1 MWERAEDI
9 RMEQTVKKIIITA
22 AAYLGKQ
29 SKRSLIAQG
38 AGLALLVGISGYLL
52 GREIG
57 IAIFYLIPICL
68 TTWFAGRIPGVSV
81 ASISVAIWLAADVL
95 SGGLYAHRFTPFW
108 NILVRLGLFVVVV
121 FLLDAFK
128 REKSLARE
136 DYLTG
141 LGNRR
146 HFFELAEGEIM
157 RSQRYGHPFTLA
169 YIDVDD
175 FKVINDRFGHAE
187 GDAFLKSVAHIIKS
201 NIRATDVASRLG
213 GDEFAVL
220 LPESGS
226 GPAMKFIDK
235 LHEKLSDAA
244 LKGGRPV
251 SFSIG
256 AVTFIEPPDSVD
268 EMIRIVDN
276 LMYSAKAGGKNR
288 VLYES
293 FIKLT

>member
-1 MWERAEDI
+1 MTE
-9 RMEQTVKKIIITA
+9 IIIKIVD
-22 AAYLGKQ
+22 YLGKR
-29 SKRSLIAQG
+29 SKRSLVAQG
-38 AGLALLVGISGYLL
+38 AGLALLVGITGYLL
-52 GREIG
+52 GRETG
-57 IAIFYLIPICL
+57 IAIFYLIPISF
-68 TTWFAGRIPGVSV
+68 TTWFAGRVPGVSV
-81 ASISVAIWLAADVL
+81 AAISVAIWLGADVL
-95 SGGLYAHRFTPFW
+95 SGGLYAHRYTPFW
-108 NILVRLGLFVVVV
+108 NVLVRLGLFVVVV

-146 HFFELAEGEIM
+146 HFFELAESEIM
-157 RSQRYGHPFTLA
+157 RSLRYGHPFTLA

-187 GDAFLKSVAHIIKS
+187 GDVFLKLVAHIIKS

-213 GDEFAVL
+213 GDEFAIL

-244 LKGGRPV
+244 LEGGRPV

-256 AVTFIEPPDSVD
+256 AVTFIKPPDSVD

-293 FIKLT
+293 FRKLT

>member
-1 MWERAEDI
+1 MNE
-9 RMEQTVKKIIITA
+9 IIIKA
-22 AAYLGKQ
+22 AEYLGKR

-38 AGLALLVGISGYLL
+38 AVLAFLVSIPDYLL

-57 IAIFYLIPICL
+57 FSIFYLIPICL
-68 TTWFAGRIPGVSV
+68 TTWFAGRIPGVFVASVSV
-81 ASISVAIWLAADVL
+81 AVWLAADIL
-95 SGGLYAHRFTPFW
+95 SSGLYAHQFTPFW
-108 NILVRLGLFVVVV
+108 NVLVRLGLFVIVV

-157 RSQRYGHPFTLA
+157 RSRRYGHPFTLA

-175 FKVINDRFGHAE
+175 FKIINDRFGHAE
-187 GDAFLKSVAHIIKS
+187 GDAFLKSVAHIIKI

-244 LKGGRPV
+244 LKGDRPV

-256 AVTFIEPPDSVD
+256 AVTFVKPPDSVD
-268 EMIRIVDN
+268 EMIRIVDR

-288 VLYES
+288 VLYEL
-293 FIKLT
+293 FGKLT

>member
-1 MWERAEDI
+1 MTE
-9 RMEQTVKKIIITA
+9 IIIKIVD
-22 AAYLGKQ
+22 YLGKR

-38 AGLALLVGISGYLL
+38 AGLALLVGITGYLL

-57 IAIFYLIPICL
+57 IAVFYLIPISF
-68 TTWFAGRIPGVSV
+68 TTWFAGRLPGVFV
-81 ASISVAIWLAADVL
+81 ASVSVAIWLAADVL
-95 SGGLYAHRFTPFW
+95 SGGLYAHRYTPFW
-108 NILVRLGLFVVVV
+108 NVLVRLGLFVIVV

-146 HFFELAEGEIM
+146 HFFELAESEIM
-157 RSQRYGHPFTLA
+157 RSLRYGHPFTLA

-187 GDAFLKSVAHIIKS
+187 GDAFLKLVAHIIKS

-226 GPAMKFIDK
+226 GPATKFIDK

-244 LKGGRPV
+244 LEGNRPV

-256 AVTFIEPPDSVD
+256 AVTFIKPPDSVD

-293 FIKLT
+293 FRKLT

>member
-1 MWERAEDI
+1 M
-9 RMEQTVKKIIITA
+9 VKEIIIKILE
-22 AAYLGKQ
+22 YLGKR

-38 AGLALLVGISGYLL
+38 SLLALLIGIAGYLL

-57 IAIFYLIPICL
+57 FSIFYLIPISVA
-68 TTWFAGRIPGVSV
+68 TWFAGRISGISVACVSV
-81 ASISVAIWLAADVL
+81 AAWLAADIL
-95 SGGLYAHRFTPFW
+95 SGGLYAHRYTPFW
-108 NILVRLGLFVVVV
+108 NVLVRLGLFVIVVL
-121 FLLDAFK
+121 LLDAFK

-146 HFFELAEGEIM
+146 HFFELAEAEIM
-157 RSQRYGHPFTLA
+157 RSRRYGHPFTLA

-187 GDAFLKSVAHIIKS
+187 GDAFLKSIAQIIKI

-220 LPESGS
+220 LPESGT
-226 GPAMKFIDK
+226 GPATKFIDK
-235 LHEKLSDAA
+235 LHQILSDAA
-244 LKGGRPV
+244 LKGDRPV

-256 AVTFIEPPDSVD
+256 AVTFIKPPDSVD
-268 EMIRIVDN
+268 DMIRIVDR
-276 LMYSAKAGGKNR
+276 LLYSAKAGGKNR
-288 VLYES
+288 VKYES
-293 FIKLT
+293 YGDLA

>member
-1 MWERAEDI
+1 
-9 RMEQTVKKIIITA
+9 MEQKMREIIIKVVD
-22 AAYLGKQ
+22 YLGKR
-29 SKRSLIAQG
+29 SKRALIAQG
-38 AGLALLVGISGYLL
+38 AFLAFLISIPDYLL

-57 IAIFYLIPICL
+57 FSIFYLIPITL
-68 TTWFAGRIPGVSV
+68 TTWFAGRVPGVSV
-81 ASISVAIWLAADVL
+81 ASVSVAVWLGADLL

-108 NILVRLGLFVVVV
+108 NVLVRLGLFVIVVL
-121 FLLDAFK
+121 LLDAFK

-220 LPESGS
+220 LPESGT

-235 LHEKLSDAA
+235 LHQKLSDAA
-244 LKGGRPV
+244 LEGDRPV

-256 AVTFIEPPDSVD
+256 AVTFIKPPDSVD
-268 EMIRIVDN
+268 EMIRIVDR

-293 FIKLT
+293 FEKLT

>member
-1 MWERAEDI
+1 
-9 RMEQTVKKIIITA
+9 VKKIIIDIVE
-22 AAYLGKQ
+22 YMNKR
-29 SKRSLIAQG
+29 SKRALVVHG
-38 AGLALLVGISGYLL
+38 AVLALLIGISSYML

-57 IAIFYLIPICL
+57 FAIFYLVPISL
-68 TTWFAGRIPGVSV
+68 TTWFAGRIPGVVVAFVSV
-81 ASISVAIWLAADVL
+81 AAWIAADIL
-95 SGGLYAHRFTPFW
+95 SGGHYSHRYAPFW
-108 NILVRLGLFVVVV
+108 NGLVRLGLFVIVIL
-121 FLLDAFK
+121 LLDGFK

-157 RSQRYGHPFTLA
+157 RSRRYGHPFTVA

-175 FKVINDRFGHAE
+175 FKIINDRFGHAE
-187 GDAFLKSVAHIIKS
+187 GDAFLKSIAHIIKI

-226 GPAMKFIDK
+226 VPASKFINK
-235 LHEKLSDAA
+235 LHQVLSDAA
-244 LKGGRPV
+244 LRDDRPV

-256 AVTFIEPPDSVD
+256 AVTFIKPPDSVD
-268 EMIRIVDN
+268 AMIRIVDR

-288 VLYES
+288 VMYES
-293 FIKLT
+293 IGKKT